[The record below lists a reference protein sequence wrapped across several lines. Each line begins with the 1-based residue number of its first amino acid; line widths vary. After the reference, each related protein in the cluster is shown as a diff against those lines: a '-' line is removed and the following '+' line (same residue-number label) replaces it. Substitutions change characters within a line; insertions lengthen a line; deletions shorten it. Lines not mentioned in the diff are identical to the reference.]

1 MPGTE
6 AYGDE
11 LPAHITPSA
20 AMALQKQL
28 AGRVSLDDRIGRVTR
43 VAGVDCGFP
52 GRGDICRAA
61 AVLCSYPDLEVLE
74 QSVSEQPTPLPYI
87 PGLLSFREL
96 PAVLAALEDLSHVPD
111 LVLCDG
117 QGIAHPRR
125 LGIAAHLGV
134 ITGLPCIGVAK
145 SRLTG
150 DHGEPGN
157 EKGDWSTLTDCGETI
172 GSVLRTRTGIKP
184 VFVSP
189 GYGMDFAA
197 ARRWVLDCTGR
208 YKLPEPIRAADRLAS
223 RRSKTTT

>member
-1 MPGTE
+1 MSFGEDSGIPP
-6 AYGDE
+6 D
-11 LPAHITPSA
+11 LSPRA
-20 AMALQKQL
+20 AIALQKQL
-28 AGRVSLDDRIGRVTR
+28 ASAVDLGNRIDTVAW

-52 GRGDICRAA
+52 AGGDMCRAA
-61 AVLCSYPDLEVLE
+61 AVLCSFPDLQVVD
-74 QSVSEQPTPLPYI
+74 SRIAEQPTPLPYI

-96 PAVLAALEDLSHVPD
+96 PAVLEALDGLRQAPD

-150 DHGEPGN
+150 TFSEPGN
-157 EKGDWSTLTDCGETI
+157 ARGDWSALMDGDELI
-172 GSVLRTRTGIKP
+172 GSVLRTREKVKP

-189 GYGMDFAA
+189 GHGVDQAS
-197 ARRWVLDCTGR
+197 ARRWVMACAGR
-208 YKLPEPIRAADRLAS
+208 YKLPEPIRVADRLAS
-223 RRSKTTT
+223 SKG